1 VRSVALAG
9 MTVGAAGLAV
19 PSRVPVGGA
28 YLPDVLPGLVV
39 IGLGLGL
46 TFVPMTLFATTN
58 VDEHDAGLAS
68 GLLNTSQQVG
78 GALGL
83 AILSSIAANRT
94 SNQLSSLGHRP
105 DAHDLA
111 QALVGGY
118 QLGFLAGAGLL
129 LAVVALGSAFCATTT

>member
-1 VRSVALAG
+1 
-9 MTVGAAGLAV
+9 
-19 PSRVPVGGA
+19 
-28 YLPDVLPGLVV
+28 
-39 IGLGLGL
+39 
-46 TFVPMTLFATTN
+46 MTLFATTN

-83 AILSSIAANRT
+83 AILSSFAANRT

-129 LAVVALGSAFCATTT
+129 LAVVALAVGVLRNDHLTTIDQRESSGPELVPLLESDQAA